1 MTRKLLAPLMLAL
14 SATLLPLEAAFAQ
27 PPDWAPAHGYRAKHR
42 YMYYPSHQVY
52 YEPASTTWFWL
63 EGSNWR
69 FGSRLPVYYQQY
81 TRGGVWVDLD
91 DDRPYHRH
99 DYVVRHYGRPRVVEH
114 HYHERRRPVVVEH
127 HYHDRPRKVVV
138 EHRYDDDRR
147 HGKKEKHKHK
157 KHHKHDHD

>member
-99 DYVVRHYGRPRVVEH
+99 DYVVRHYGRPQVVEH
-114 HYHERRRPVVVEH
+114 HYHDRPRKVVVEH

-138 EHRYDDDRR
+138 EHRYDDRG

>member
-1 MTRKLLAPLMLAL
+1 MNRKLLAPLVLAL
-14 SATLLPLEAAFAQ
+14 GATLLPLEAAFAH

-42 YMYYPSHQVY
+42 YMYYPSHQIY

-63 EGSNWR
+63 DGGNWR
-69 FGSRLPVYYQQY
+69 FGASLPVYYQQY

-91 DDRPYHRH
+91 EDRPYHQH
-99 DYVVRHYGRPRVVEH
+99 DYVVRHYGRP
-114 HYHERRRPVVVEH
+114 RPVVVEH

-147 HGKKEKHKHK
+147 RGKDL
-157 KHHKHDHD
+157 KHHKRHKHDRDD

>member
-14 SATLLPLEAAFAQ
+14 SATLLPLEAAFAH
-27 PPDWAPAHGYRAKHR
+27 PPDWAPAHGHRAKHR

-63 EGSNWR
+63 DGGNWR

-91 DDRPYHRH
+91 EDRPYRRH
-99 DYVVRHYGRPRVVEH
+99 DYVVHHYGRP
-114 HYHERRRPVVVEH
+114 RPVVVEH

-138 EHRYDDDRR
+138 EHRYDDRR
-147 HGKKEKHKHK
+147 RGKDH
-157 KHHKHDHD
+157 KHHKRHR